1 MRQSGWRSLPPGIPV
16 AAVTSTIGTRLA
28 ATFLSFLAGVIAA
41 RELGQHGRGILA
53 LMIAVPAALSVVG
66 VLGLDT
72 ANLRFAG
79 RSHTAFRHIVRLS
92 ILFSLVAGTAIAE
105 AWVLAGWRW
114 PFIRLGL
121 SPGLA
126 LLSAMICPVAVLVT
140 LLSAAEVGR
149 GRIQIYNLVTAAA
162 MAVYLA
168 AIAALAVSGSLT
180 VVQCFVSYGV
190 SQLLAVVAFLALARK
205 HTHEDGDRIPLQEYR
220 SYSLRAYLPNI
231 AQYGM
236 LRMDVPLIQ
245 VLAGTSAVALY
256 AVALPFAEAMLL
268 LPVAVSLVMFPRIT
282 SGRLSRAAIAQVSRK
297 VLAGT
302 AALAGV
308 VALVSPVIVP
318 VIYGVAFRG
327 SVAVIWSMLP
337 GIIVFSAGRS
347 MQTFLAATDR
357 LTPVIIAS
365 AAGVVIGL
373 VSLLVL
379 TPDLGAAGAG
389 AADSAGYFAYAAVI
403 AGYLRCPGPLIRA
416 GAHTLHQL
424 QAVARIRSPG
434 GNPLRAAI
442 GCAAFS
448 ASALA
453 ALLSTA
459 STTTVLVVLGALALL
474 AAIAA
479 PSAGLYI
486 LAIALAASQTLFAGH
501 AIAARILLLLTAA
514 CIIGHL
520 LAGRIVRPK
529 IASMTLALAAVVY
542 FLLSALFAG
551 SAGPTGGDIRSVLIL
566 AVVLLGIP
574 LVAGTGR
581 VARQAIL
588 VFCFSTALFAIAEI
602 ATSRASVASLGT
614 VSPSYA
620 ASLTAAQTGALNH
633 NIQGALF
640 VLALAVLLAW
650 LPKGRHGITK
660 ACTLVA
666 IVVLLAGIAYSF
678 SRSSFLG
685 AIAVLILFAV
695 RRRIRG
701 LVGLAIVIVG
711 VLPLIPAAVSARLST
726 ISGGVTLDPSSAV
739 RLDLWKS
746 AIRMFSA
753 HPVFGVGY
761 LHFATQLPVYYAATG
776 TYNVSLVNF
785 SDLDYAHNFYL
796 SIPAETGL
804 IGVFLVGALI
814 VIAWRIMWSAMRSR
828 DWIGEGSLLAFGGL
842 VVCSIFGEVMLQAAV
857 LAAFLLVA
865 LAGRRQAANG
875 L

>member
-403 AGYLRCPGPLIRA
+403 AGYLRCPGPLIRRRAHAAPTPGCCPDPIA
-416 GAHTLHQL
+416 GRQSPAGSDRLRRLLSERTSSPTLDGQHHDGTRG
-424 QAVARIRSPG
+424 AWRPR
-434 GNPLRAAI
+434 AI
-442 GCAAFS
+442 GCHRRTKRGAIYPGYCTGGLADSLRGPCDSRADSPTANSRLHNRPSPCWPNRPPEDSKYDASPGCGRIFPAISPLRRLRRAHRRRHPQRPHTGGS
-448 ASALA
+448 A
-453 ALLSTA
+453 
-459 STTTVLVVLGALALL
+459 
-474 AAIAA
+474 
-479 PSAGLYI
+479 
-486 LAIALAASQTLFAGH
+486 AGH
-501 AIAARILLLLTAA
+501 SVGCRNRTCGTSGNTCVLLL
-514 CIIGHL
+514 
-520 LAGRIVRPK
+520 
-529 IASMTLALAAVVY
+529 
-542 FLLSALFAG
+542 
-551 SAGPTGGDIRSVLIL
+551 D
-566 AVVLLGIP
+566 
-574 LVAGTGR
+574 
-581 VARQAIL
+581 
-588 VFCFSTALFAIAEI
+588 
-602 ATSRASVASLGT
+602 
-614 VSPSYA
+614 
-620 ASLTAAQTGALNH
+620 
-633 NIQGALF
+633 
-640 VLALAVLLAW
+640 
-650 LPKGRHGITK
+650 
-660 ACTLVA
+660 
-666 IVVLLAGIAYSF
+666 
-678 SRSSFLG
+678 
-685 AIAVLILFAV
+685 
-695 RRRIRG
+695 
-701 LVGLAIVIVG
+701 
-711 VLPLIPAAVSARLST
+711 
-726 ISGGVTLDPSSAV
+726 
-739 RLDLWKS
+739 
-746 AIRMFSA
+746 
-753 HPVFGVGY
+753 
-761 LHFATQLPVYYAATG
+761 
-776 TYNVSLVNF
+776 
-785 SDLDYAHNFYL
+785 
-796 SIPAETGL
+796 
-804 IGVFLVGALI
+804 
-814 VIAWRIMWSAMRSR
+814 
-828 DWIGEGSLLAFGGL
+828 GSLRDSGDRYFP
-842 VVCSIFGEVMLQAAV
+842 CI
-857 LAAFLLVA
+857 
-865 LAGRRQAANG
+865 GRFTRNG
-875 L
+875 